1 MTENPTP
8 VILTELTDDG
18 VMILTLNRPERHNAW
33 TLEME
38 LLYNELFDRAEADP
52 AVRAVVLTGAGR
64 SFCPGM
70 DMSVLDGASSG
81 ASPWPT
87 GELPPRTRPMSFP
100 KPLVA
105 AVNGACAGI
114 GFNQALMC
122 DVRFAVPDAKF
133 AAAFSARGLVA
144 EDGVSWILPRL
155 VGYGNASDLL
165 LSSRRITGTE
175 ALAMGLVNRLV
186 EPAEL
191 LPTAI
196 AYATRLASSA
206 SPYAMSLIKRQLAD
220 DQSQELHREPRQR
233 GRAARHGEARPG
245 LSRGRT
251 QLHRTPTAGVRGARG
266 TATGTGDISELR
278 EEASS

>member
-1 MTENPTP
+1 MTENAAP
-8 VILTELTDDG
+8 VIITELTDDG
-18 VMILTLNRPERHNAW
+18 VMLLTLNRPDRHNAW

-38 LLYNELFDRAEADP
+38 LLYNELFDRAEAD
-52 AVRAVVLTGAGR
+52 ARVRAVVLTGAGR

-81 ASPWPT
+81 ARPWPT
-87 GELPPRTRPMSFP
+87 GQLPPRTRPMSFP
-100 KPLVA
+100 KPVIA

-122 DVRFAVPDAKF
+122 DVRFAVPQAKF

-155 VGYGNASDLL
+155 VGYGNAADLL
-165 LSSRRITGTE
+165 LSSRRVTGTE
-175 ALAMGLVNRLV
+175 ALSMGLVNRLA
-186 EPAEL
+186 EPDDL
-191 LPTAI
+191 LPQAL
-196 AYATRLASSA
+196 AYATELARSA

-220 DQSQELHREPRQR
+220 DQVRTFAESSESAAALLATAKRAPDYREGVLSFIERRPP
-233 GRAARHGEARPG
+233 AFPALGE
-245 LSRGRT
+245 
-251 QLHRTPTAGVRGARG
+251 GAS
-266 TATGTGDISELR
+266 AVEESEL

>member
-1 MTENPTP
+1 MTEKATP

-38 LLYNELFDRAEADP
+38 LLYNELFDRAETDP
-52 AVRAVVLTGAGR
+52 RVRAVVLTGAGR

-81 ASPWPT
+81 ARPWPT
-87 GELPPRTRPMSFP
+87 GQLPPRTRPMTFP
-100 KPLVA
+100 KPVVA

-114 GFNQALMC
+114 GFNQAVMC
-122 DVRFAVPDAKF
+122 DVRFAVPQAKF

-155 VGYGNASDLL
+155 VGHGNAADLL

-175 ALAMGLVNRLV
+175 AHSMGLVNRLV
-186 EPAEL
+186 EPDDL
-191 LPTAI
+191 LPEAL
-196 AYATRLASSA
+196 AYAGALARSA

-220 DQSQELHREPRQR
+220 DQARTFAESSE
-233 GRAARHGEARPG
+233 RAAELLAVAKRAPDYREGVLSFIERRPPAFPALGEDAP
-245 LSRGRT
+245 
-251 QLHRTPTAGVRGARG
+251 QLEG
-266 TATGTGDISELR
+266 T
-278 EEASS
+278 SS